1 MKRQARKHYSLPLS
15 PHILLKIPPKD
26 EEGRDDAQWWCNF
39 PQGGSPIIFYFPC
52 LLSVSR
58 IEFSA
63 CRGRQDTRQAGKN
76 TRWTIKCPGVPLPSL
91 SHLSLSL
98 NLVLFWEQSIICPCE
113 MLGSSFFSLYFFSP
127 TVVPVMEINTI
138 TLQNITFVSA
148 RSPTI
153 ELVNFLVVMCLY
165 ILYIYFIFLVINA
178 GFQRP

>member
-76 TRWTIKCPGVPLPSL
+76 TGWTIKCPGVPLPSL

-113 MLGSSFFSLYFFSP
+113 MLGSSFFSLYFFPPLWFLLWKSTPSP
-127 TVVPVMEINTI
+127 CRILLLSRHALPLLN
-138 TLQNITFVSA
+138 LSTF
-148 RSPTI
+148 
-153 ELVNFLVVMCLY
+153 L
-165 ILYIYFIFLVINA
+165 
-178 GFQRP
+178 